1 MRVFVVISLFL
12 CYTRYIIQNQG
23 KYLMAE
29 NLSDEQVRRLIS
41 TARDL
46 ARVDTLARLLI
57 NEQIPEDALRP
68 IAGEIHEYTTQLRHT
83 LDRLTTTLDLGL
95 DGTDE
100 EAEDD
105 GIDTD
110 TVNDVL
116 ANYGESHEGPDY
128 VISDE
133 DAGEL
138 EDELNLDIPEPATD
152 ELVYADDS
160 SDEYAIEDDDEDED
174 VANSDDEN
182 LVTEFGGYEEYDEA
196 SRHIEEAVEQPTEG
210 PDEDLISYNEPG
222 DINER
227 IQENVTGIV
236 SGRDS
241 DSYDDD
247 FLRDALGDAT
257 ETALDDVDVEI
268 ESESEDEP
276 SEEDAESV
284 ADEEDNVNE

>member
-12 CYTRYIIQNQG
+12 CYTEYIIQNQG

-29 NLSDEQVRRLIS
+29 SLSDEQVRRLIS

-83 LDRLTTTLDLGL
+83 LDRLTSTLDLGL

-100 EAEDD
+100 EFEDD

-138 EDELNLDIPEPATD
+138 EDELDLDIPEPATD

-160 SDEYAIEDDDEDED
+160 SDEYAIEDDDADEDED

-182 LVTEFGGYEEYDEA
+182 LVTEFGGHEEYNEA

-247 FLRDALGDAT
+247 FLRDALGDAP
-257 ETALDDVDVEI
+257 ETALDDVEI

-276 SEEDAESV
+276 SEVDDEPV
-284 ADEEDNVNE
+284 TDEEDNLNE

>member
-12 CYTRYIIQNQG
+12 CYTRYIIKNQG
-23 KYLMAE
+23 KYFMAE
-29 NLSDEQVRRLIS
+29 SLSDEQVRRLIS

-68 IAGEIHEYTTQLRHT
+68 IAGEIHDYTTQLRHT

-133 DAGEL
+133 DTGEL
-138 EDELNLDIPEPATD
+138 EDELDLDMPEPATD

-160 SDEYAIEDDDEDED
+160 SDEYVIDDDEED
-174 VANSDDEN
+174 VADINDES
-182 LVTEFGGYEEYDEA
+182 LVTEFGGRDEYDEA
-196 SRHIEEAVEQPTEG
+196 SRHIEDAVEQPTEG

-247 FLRDALGDAT
+247 FLRDALGDAP

-276 SEEDAESV
+276 SDEDAESI
-284 ADEEDNVNE
+284 ADEDEEVNLNE

>member
-12 CYTRYIIQNQG
+12 CYTRYIIKNQE
-23 KYLMAE
+23 KYFMAE
-29 NLSDEQVRRLIS
+29 SLSDEQVRRLIS

-68 IAGEIHEYTTQLRHT
+68 IAGEIHDYTTQLRHT

-138 EDELNLDIPEPATD
+138 EDELDLDMPEPATD

-160 SDEYAIEDDDEDED
+160 SDEYVIDDDEED
-174 VANSDDEN
+174 VADINDES
-182 LVTEFGGYEEYDEA
+182 LVTEFGGRDEYDEA
-196 SRHIEEAVEQPTEG
+196 SRHIEDAVEQPTEG

-247 FLRDALGDAT
+247 FLRDALGDAP

-284 ADEEDNVNE
+284 ADEDEEVNLNE

>member
-1 MRVFVVISLFL
+1 
-12 CYTRYIIQNQG
+12 
-23 KYLMAE
+23 MAE
-29 NLSDEQVRRLIS
+29 SLSDEQVRRLIS

-83 LDRLTTTLDLGL
+83 LDRLTSTLDLGL
-95 DGTDE
+95 DGIDE
-100 EAEDD
+100 EVEDG
-105 GIDTD
+105 GIDTE

-116 ANYGESHEGPDY
+116 SNYGESHEGPDY

-133 DAGEL
+133 DTGEL
-138 EDELNLDIPEPATD
+138 EDELDLDMPEPATD

-160 SDEYAIEDDDEDED
+160 SEEYVIDDDEED
-174 VANSDDEN
+174 VADINDES
-182 LVTEFGGYEEYDEA
+182 LVTEFGGRDEYDEA
-196 SRHIEEAVEQPTEG
+196 SRHIEDAVEQPTEG

-247 FLRDALGDAT
+247 FLRDALGDAH

-268 ESESEDEP
+268 ESEDESSELDDDTDE
-276 SEEDAESV
+276 DID
-284 ADEEDNVNE
+284 DEEEVNVNE